1 LFSDILHV
9 SFPYA
14 AKSRKAAGRT
24 PKIGRKPRKS
34 STTTFLWSVSGF
46 KLFVLFQERA
56 LRLPRET
63 TIDMNNNKDDLKDVQ
78 PYPLELWPETR
89 PAVGRSSSGEQL
101 HPYQVAVVL
110 GRGKPAKIEVALT
123 KWEEYQVKLMGEQLR
138 KEGACR
144 GLDIRAAKF
153 VSGLSEFQASEF
165 QTKDR
170 MLQWIEEVLA
180 GQRLQKAERAKK
192 AKAARE
198 RRRWEGTGR
207 REGNSPL
214 SRRGGPIGD

>member
-1 LFSDILHV
+1 MDVDNH
-9 SFPYA
+9 
-14 AKSRKAAGRT
+14 
-24 PKIGRKPRKS
+24 
-34 STTTFLWSVSGF
+34 
-46 KLFVLFQERA
+46 
-56 LRLPRET
+56 
-63 TIDMNNNKDDLKDVQ
+63 NKDDLKDVQ

-101 HPYQVAVVL
+101 YPYQVAVVL
-110 GRGKPAKIEVALT
+110 GSGKLAKIEVALT
-123 KWEEYQVKLMGEQLR
+123 RWEEYQVKLLGEQLG

-153 VSGLSEFQASEF
+153 VSPLSEF

-170 MLQWIEEVLA
+170 MLQWIEEMLA

-214 SRRGGPIGD
+214 SRRGEPIGD